1 MEGLAHGLQFMLATD
16 LRERASLLT
25 TMSNDLVS
33 SMKAKERGICCRFFW
48 ICQMEKIMSTFD
60 PSASKP
66 NALQASG

>member
-1 MEGLAHGLQFMLATD
+1 MEGLAHGLPFMLATD

-25 TMSNDLVS
+25 MSTDLVS

-48 ICQMEKIMSTFD
+48 ICQMEKTLSTFD
-60 PSASKP
+60 PSAQKP